1 MKFILLMLLVFIVG
15 CKASMSYSLITS
27 NKSDEVID
35 EVQVWFDDKP
45 INNGIISPG
54 DFVTISGSNF
64 KLKEQMKI
72 TWEDSNK
79 KPHEQ
84 VFNTFDFIPK
94 DYNGG
99 NVIFA
104 YQGNDKFIL
113 EFYIPKNEFPKLI
126 DE

>member
-27 NKSDEVID
+27 NESDEVID
-35 EVQVWFDDKP
+35 EVQVWYDDKP
-45 INNGIISPG
+45 VNNGILTSGISKMVL
-54 DFVTISGSNF
+54 DSNF
-64 KLKEQMKI
+64 KLKDQMKI

-84 VFNTFDFIPK
+84 IFNTFDFIPE

>member
-15 CKASMSYSLITS
+15 CKTSVSYSLITS

-35 EVQVWFDDKP
+35 EVQVWFDVKP
-45 INNGIISPG
+45 VNNGILTSGISK
-54 DFVTISGSNF
+54 TILDSNF
-64 KLKEQMKI
+64 KLKKQMKI

-79 KPHEQ
+79 KSHEQ
-84 VFNTFDFIPK
+84 VFNTFDFIPE